1 MSPRTL
7 AGGAA
12 LLTALAAPA
21 TAQALPTMAP
31 LEPCYVTAGPLES
44 EREGVL
50 ISAAGFTPNSD
61 VAVTVPGAPQPNAKA
76 GISGTLSFEVAAPF
90 VKRGIEEFTITLTE
104 VGNEANT
111 VSATAKSTALGVS
124 LKPTSAKPSDKVR
137 FEGLG
142 FTNDAPIYAHYLH
155 KGRLRRTVRM
165 AREPRQCGGFRVHRR
180 QIPIRR
186 PGLGTWIVQFDQS
199 KQFRRPADGG
209 IVYVRL
215 RIELKLVPPH

>member
-1 MSPRTL
+1 M
-7 AGGAA
+7 
-12 LLTALAAPA
+12 
-21 TAQALPTMAP
+21 
-31 LEPCYVTAGPLES
+31 
-44 EREGVL
+44 
-50 ISAAGFTPNSD
+50 
-61 VAVTVPGAPQPNAKA
+61 
-76 GISGTLSFEVAAPF
+76 SGTLSFEVAAPY

-124 LKPTSAKPSDKVR
+124 LRPSSAKPSDKVR

-186 PGLGTWIVQFDQS
+186 PGLGDWIVRFDQS
-199 KQFRRPADGG
+199 KQLTRPPDGN
-209 IVYVRL
+209 YVRL
-215 RIELKLVPPH
+215 RLVLRLLPARSNVSSHLPRASRSSPLRSAASTTITSPAAKSPCSSPSARRSTRCFWITRLSGRAPYVGS